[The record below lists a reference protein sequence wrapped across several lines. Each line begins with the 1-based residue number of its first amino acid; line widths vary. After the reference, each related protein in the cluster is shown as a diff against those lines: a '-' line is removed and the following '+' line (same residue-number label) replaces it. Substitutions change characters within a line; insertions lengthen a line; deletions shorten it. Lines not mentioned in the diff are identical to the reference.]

1 MKITAE
7 NEFLIIGHRGAAGLA
22 PENTFA
28 SFNMAL
34 DLGCKALELDI
45 HPVQSNLAVIHDF
58 KLDRTTNRT
67 GLVADLTEA
76 QLAQIDA
83 GDGAGLPTLS
93 QVFTAVANHANPPK
107 LINIE
112 IKGRSSAALLSKF
125 IENYQGNIEILVSS
139 FDHAELIA
147 FRALDA
153 TTPVA
158 PLYDKW
164 QADWREMATHLDAS
178 AVNLGSRICTE
189 KRIGQIKA
197 AGYCLYVY
205 TVNRVA
211 TAKKLAGWG
220 ADGVFTDRPDR
231 YLT

>member
-22 PENTFA
+22 PENTMA
-28 SFNMAL
+28 SFMKAL

-45 HPVQSNLAVIHDF
+45 HPVGSKLAVIHDF
-58 KLDRTTNRT
+58 KLDRTTNRM
-67 GLVADLTEA
+67 GPVANLTEA
-76 QLAQIDA
+76 ELPQIDA
-83 GDGAGLPTLS
+83 GDGAGLPTLG
-93 QVFTAVANHANPPK
+93 QIFTEVANHANPPK

-112 IKGRSSAALLSKF
+112 IKGRSSAALLSAF
-125 IENYQGNIEILVSS
+125 IENYQGPIEILVSS

-164 QADWREMATHLDAS
+164 QANWPEMATRLDAS

-189 KRIGQIKA
+189 KRISQIKA
-197 AGYCLYVY
+197 AGYCVYVY
-205 TVNRVA
+205 TVNRVV
-211 TAKKLAGWG
+211 TAKKLADWG
-220 ADGVFTDRPDR
+220 ADGIFTDRPDR